1 MLYGICNL
9 SIIPLRKEPRD
20 ASELISQVL
29 YGESFKILESNSK
42 WSFIELAFD
51 QYRGWIDN
59 KQFQTID
66 LKVFEKLNASQS
78 QYSKNLVEYI
88 EQDQLIL
95 FPIVMGSNIGCCKV
109 MKHGFE
115 GVSISGKQ
123 PKKSLID
130 TALMYLNAPYLWGG
144 KTPFG
149 IDCSGLSQMVYK
161 LNGIHLP
168 RDAYQQAEKGIT
180 LSFVEEAE
188 PGDLAFFDDAEGN
201 ITHVG
206 ILLENNLIIHASG
219 KVRVDPIDHQ
229 GIFNK
234 ELNNYSHKLR
244 LIKKII
250 K

>member
-123 PKKSLID
+123 PKKSLIG

-149 IDCSGLSQMVYK
+149 VDCSGLVQMVYK
-161 LNGIHLP
+161 INGYSLF
-168 RDAYQQAEKGIT
+168 RDASQQATQGEV
-180 LSFVEEAE
+180 LSFIEESEA
-188 PGDLAFFDDAEGN
+188 GDLAFFDNDEGN
-201 ITHVG
+201 IVHVG
-206 ILLENNLIIHASG
+206 ILLNDNYIIHAHG
-219 KVRVDPIDHQ
+219 KVRIDRIDHL
-229 GIFNK
+229 GIFNQETGK
-234 ELNNYSHKLR
+234 HTHPLR
-244 LIKKII
+244 VIKKMI
-250 K
+250 

>member
-149 IDCSGLSQMVYK
+149 VDCSGLVQMVYK
-161 LNGIHLP
+161 INGYSLF
-168 RDAYQQAEKGIT
+168 RDASQQATQGEV
-180 LSFVEEAE
+180 LSFIEESEA
-188 PGDLAFFDDAEGN
+188 GDLAFFDNDEGN
-201 ITHVG
+201 IVHVG
-206 ILLENNLIIHASG
+206 ILLNDNYIIHAHG
-219 KVRVDPIDHQ
+219 KVRIDRIDHL
-229 GIFNK
+229 GIFNQETGK
-234 ELNNYSHKLR
+234 HTHPLR
-244 LIKKII
+244 VIKKMI
-250 K
+250 

>member
-149 IDCSGLSQMVYK
+149 VDCSGLVQMVYK
-161 LNGIHLP
+161 INGYSLF
-168 RDAYQQAEKGIT
+168 RDASQQATQGEV
-180 LSFVEEAE
+180 LSFIEESEA
-188 PGDLAFFDDAEGN
+188 GDLAFFDNDEGN
-201 ITHVG
+201 IVHVG
-206 ILLENNLIIHASG
+206 ILLNDNYIIHAHG
-219 KVRVDPIDHQ
+219 KVRIDRIDHL
-229 GIFNK
+229 GIFNQDTGK
-234 ELNNYSHKLR
+234 HTHPLR
-244 LIKKII
+244 VIKKMI
-250 K
+250 